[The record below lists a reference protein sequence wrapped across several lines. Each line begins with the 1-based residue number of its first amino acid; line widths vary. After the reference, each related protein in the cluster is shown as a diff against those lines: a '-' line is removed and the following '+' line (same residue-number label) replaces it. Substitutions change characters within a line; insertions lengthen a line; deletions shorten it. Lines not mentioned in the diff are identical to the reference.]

1 MKENNTLYFILNVK
15 CSNDCRTW
23 QIMSSFF
30 LSMLKCKYLW
40 YTLIGMKRGIAM
52 SKSTRKKPKKQKYS
66 TRIEKNK
73 KIYYKNNSSIR
84 PNNVKKNSNNKIVLF
99 ILAISIFFNAFFL
112 LRTNSLTSSIDDL
125 NSTIDKNEE
134 EYSTMINNLK
144 NEYTNYLFLGDSITD
159 YYNLDTYY
167 GGLPVVNSGIEGNTT
182 EDILNDM
189 KNRVYNYNPS
199 KVFLLIGTN
208 DLIHDMEVEEIVS
221 NIEKIISEINNNEPQ
236 SEIYVES
243 IYPVNDNLNEDMVN
257 VRNNEDIMKINE
269 KIKAYCEANDCTY
282 INIYDILL
290 DDDGNFS
297 EEYTDDGLH
306 PNSRGYEVITEELKK
321 YLD

>member
-1 MKENNTLYFILNVK
+1 
-15 CSNDCRTW
+15 
-23 QIMSSFF
+23 
-30 LSMLKCKYLW
+30 
-40 YTLIGMKRGIAM
+40 M
-52 SKSTRKKPKKQKYS
+52 SKSTGKKQKKQKYS

-73 KIYYKNNSSIR
+73 KIYYKNSSSLR
-84 PNNVKKNSNNKIVLF
+84 PSNAKKSSNNKLILF
-99 ILAISIFFNAFFL
+99 ILAVSIFFNAFFL

-134 EYSTMINNLK
+134 EYSTMIDKLK
-144 NEYTNYLFLGDSITD
+144 SEYTNYLFLGDSITD

-236 SEIYVES
+236 AEIYVES

-257 VRNNEDIMKINE
+257 VRNNEDIMEINE

-290 DDDGNFS
+290 DDDGNFN
-297 EEYTDDGLH
+297 EKYTDDGLH